1 MVFLFILDVVTSLT
15 LRVVVNCGFWI
26 VCKSANG
33 MHYIYK
39 KIMPPGGDEC
49 PPQCLKPLLVKDGC
63 GALRSTIGSP
73 LNGWGRIFV
82 RHKYARNK
90 IFCNMVVKKCDVCN
104 ISDNSASRSTF
115 NASVLNIGN
124 VIRNG
129 NKEFVI

>member
-63 GALRSTIGSP
+63 GEPLVPRALVAPCSEGCGEP
-73 LNGWGRIFV
+73 LVPLEEYIIIPRDEYERLKTGGAIN
-82 RHKYARNK
+82 
-90 IFCNMVVKKCDVCN
+90 VV
-104 ISDNSASRSTF
+104 A
-115 NASVLNIGN
+115 
-124 VIRNG
+124 
-129 NKEFVI
+129 